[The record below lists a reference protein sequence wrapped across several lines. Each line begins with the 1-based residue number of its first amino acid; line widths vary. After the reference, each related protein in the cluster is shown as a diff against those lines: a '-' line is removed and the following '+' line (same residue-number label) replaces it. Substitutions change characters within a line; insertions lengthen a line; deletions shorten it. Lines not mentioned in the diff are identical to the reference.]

1 MIISTGKLQGMAWKL
16 VLKSAEQIEKDVG
29 IDITGEKTRQ
39 FRDLADKYMDAY
51 IPMQSGTLKN
61 SKRYPANNIIEYLSP
76 YAHYM
81 YMGELYLAPNG
92 SSWAKK
98 GEKKVATGKKL
109 NYAQSPKRGANW
121 DKRMYADRKKDLVRA
136 LNK

>member
-1 MIISTGKLQGMAWKL
+1 MIISTGQLKGMAWKL
-16 VLKSAEQIEKDVG
+16 VLKAAEQIEKDIG
-29 IDITGEKTRQ
+29 IDESGEKTRM
-39 FRDLADKYMDAY
+39 FRDLCDKYMDPY

-61 SKRYPANNIIEYLSP
+61 SKRYPANNIIEYISP

-81 YMGELYLAPNG
+81 YMGELYVAPNG

-98 GEKKVATGKKL
+98 GEKKHPAGRPLTY
-109 NYAQSPKRGANW
+109 NQAPKRGANW